1 MGWAA
6 QVAGGGAV
14 PDDGRRGEHP
24 GCSWSACPACC
35 AWANREPGG
44 RKEEGGEGKKK
55 RRKGKKKERRKEK
68 EKREEKKKGEGA
80 PAGFAATIASR
91 AWHRREAERTP
102 NEENR
107 NIRR

>member
-1 MGWAA
+1 M
-6 QVAGGGAV
+6 AGDGAV
-14 PDDGRRGEHP
+14 PNDGRRGEHP

-55 RRKGKKKERRKEK
+55 KERRKEK

-80 PAGFAATIASR
+80 PAGFAAMVASR
-91 AWHRREAERTP
+91 AWSRREDERTP

-107 NIRR
+107 KIRR